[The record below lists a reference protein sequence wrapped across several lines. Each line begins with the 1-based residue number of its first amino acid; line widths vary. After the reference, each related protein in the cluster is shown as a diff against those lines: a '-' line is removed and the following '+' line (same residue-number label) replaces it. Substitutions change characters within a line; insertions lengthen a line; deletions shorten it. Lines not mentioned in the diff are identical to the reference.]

1 MMDDE
6 DDDTV
11 PPVPHQTDSA
21 DEESINESGTEA
33 SETRDVVDDS
43 VKINGTGHHPQHDH
57 N

>member
-11 PPVPHQTDSA
+11 PPVPHHTDSA

-33 SETRDVVDDS
+33 SDSVDDS
-43 VKINGTGHHPQHDH
+43 VKINGTGHHPLA
-57 N
+57 